1 MKNDVLSWAQGT
13 PTGKLVS
20 KETLNHPGLVE
31 LVSGMDVYLNTPQAY
46 IRAYE
51 ALGIDLVNRL
61 PLTNAPQPTANG
73 AIHSHPK
80 LPYHYTSL
88 GVYDSVVRH
97 TYACTSVEEI
107 YRLDMASI
115 ECDELLTPVP
125 HSCSLDD
132 IRTRKSALGEV
143 GLYYPMLYTTLF
155 MWAVEVLGWELF
167 MVAASTH
174 PEKFHRHFLVPCAE
188 KSAEIVTQIARASSS
203 PFVFVH
209 DDLAS
214 ATGPV
219 FRPQWYDDWIFP
231 HYPQIWKTAKQLGK
245 KIIFVGDGN
254 LSVFLPLLVEAGV
267 DGLMFESPA
276 TPMEQVIDHFGKP
289 GKYFVGGIST
299 SVLRFGS
306 PADVCDMVND
316 LQMLTRD
323 YPGFAIASGGGL
335 HADLPLENLIAYF
348 DAHVEIN
355 ATPQNWKDHWGVGKG
370 SR

>member
-1 MKNDVLSWAQGT
+1 MKNDVLSWAQGA
-13 PTGKLVS
+13 PTSKTVS

-31 LVSGMDVYLNTPQAY
+31 LVSGKDVYLNTSQAY
-46 IRAYE
+46 LRACE

-73 AIHSHPK
+73 SVYSHPT

-107 YRLDMASI
+107 FRLDMASI
-115 ECDELLTPVP
+115 NYDELLTPVP

-132 IRTRKSALGEV
+132 IRTRESALGEV

-167 MVAASTH
+167 MLAASTH
-174 PEKFHRHFLVPCAE
+174 PEKFHQHFLVPCAE

-254 LSVFLPLLVEAGV
+254 LSMFLPQLVETGV
-267 DGLMFESPA
+267 DGLMFETPA
-276 TPMEQVIDHFGKP
+276 TPIELVIEHFGGQ
-289 GKYFVGGIST
+289 GKYFIGGIST
-299 SVLRFGS
+299 RVLRFGTPQDIRS
-306 PADVCDMVND
+306 MVIE
-316 LQMLTRD
+316 LHKLTR
-323 YPGFAIASGGGL
+323 YCPGFAIASGGGL
-335 HADLPLENLIAYF
+335 HGDLPMENLIAYF
-348 DAHVEIN
+348 DARIEID
-355 ATPQNWKDHWGVGKG
+355 ATQQNWKEYWG
-370 SR
+370 SQ